1 MSAVEIPTERHKP
14 HRTKSSYLWMI
25 YGPPKIGKT
34 TWANGWPMALFLA
47 TEPGTA
53 AMEAADMQIANW
65 TDFRNVVMELK
76 KSKEK
81 HRWETLVIDTVD
93 NLYEFL
99 VDDVCRANGWDDLG
113 DAGYGKG
120 YKLARRKLTNAIAAV
135 RGLGMSVIFIS
146 HERREI
152 EVDEQGKRSGEV
164 LVTSALP
171 GSARKVL
178 HGVVDFIFRAEM
190 DEEGN
195 RTLRTAPHRD
205 GKVQIECGS
214 RGELGRPLPQLLEL
228 NYEALEV
235 AFEKAF
241 EAKTKETEE

>member
-1 MSAVEIPTERHKP
+1 MSAVQIPTERHQP
-14 HRTKSSYLWMI
+14 HRTMSSYLWMI
-25 YGPPKIGKT
+25 YGAPKIGKT

-53 AMEAADMQIANW
+53 AMEAADIQVTSW
-65 TDFRNVVMELK
+65 TDFRNIVVELK

-81 HRWETLVIDTVD
+81 HRWKTLVIDTVD

-113 DAGYGKG
+113 DGGYGKG
-120 YKLARRKLTNAIAAV
+120 YKLARRKLTNAISAV
-135 RGLGMSVIFIS
+135 RGLGMAVIFVS

-195 RTLRTAPHRD
+195 RLIRTAPHRN
-205 GKVQIECGS
+205 GKIQIECGS
-214 RGELGRPLPQLLEL
+214 RGELGRPMPELIEL
-228 NYEALEV
+228 NFEALKA
-235 AFEKAF
+235 AFTASF
-241 EAKTKETEE
+241 EADTKETEK